1 MALSLG
7 RYDDTIAEL
16 SPLAQQG
23 AAPTPGVLLWL
34 PDLVEALALSGRAD
48 EARGYPDDFKD
59 AAERTDNRREQDTAP
74 RCQGLQP
81 PATRSEERRV
91 GTEGV
96 STCSS
101 RLPQSP

>member
-34 PDLVEALALSGRAD
+34 SDLVEALALSGRAD
-48 EARGYPDDFKD
+48 EARGYLDD
-59 AAERTDNRREQDTAP
+59 
-74 RCQGLQP
+74 
-81 PATRSEERRV
+81 RSEEH
-91 GTEGV
+91 TSE
-96 STCSS
+96 
-101 RLPQSP
+101 LQSLMRNSYAVYCLKKKNNTTNTINTKTLRHTHEHKYKY